1 MTVDAPARE
10 GHRLS
15 ATALAD
21 RAATLRDRYQA
32 CDRCPHD
39 CGVDRTA
46 GERGVCGLDDVPVVA
61 SSGPHHGEERPL
73 RGTGGSGTV
82 FLSACNMRCVFCQN
96 AEISQDGRGT
106 RTTSAGLAER
116 IERLA
121 DAGCHN
127 VNFVTPTHV
136 APSLVEAVAIA
147 RRRGVDL
154 PVVWNCGGYERRA
167 VVADLEGVVD
177 VYMPDLKWA
186 DDEAARRYSGAPDY
200 WAHAKPAVREM
211 HRQVGDLETDADGV
225 ATRGLLVRHLVMPN
239 HVENSK
245 RILRFVAEELSPET
259 YVNVM
264 GQYRPCH
271 LAAREERYGAIGRPV
286 SPEEYREVVAYAREL
301 GLARLDVDERLL

>member
-1 MTVDAPARE
+1 MTGDASGR
-10 GHRLS
+10 GRHRLS
-15 ATALAD
+15 SAALAE
-21 RAATLRDRYQA
+21 RAASLRERYPA
-32 CDRCPHD
+32 CDCCPHE

-46 GERGVCGLDDVPVVA
+46 GERGVCGLGDVPVVA

-73 RGTGGSGTV
+73 RGTGGSGTI
-82 FLSACNMRCVFCQN
+82 FLAGCNMRCVFCQN
-96 AEISQDGRGT
+96 DEISQAGRGT
-106 RTTSAGLAER
+106 RTTPADLATR
-116 IERLA
+116 IEGLA

-147 RRRGVDL
+147 RDRGVDL

-167 VVADLEGVVD
+167 VVAELDGVVD

-186 DDEAARRYSGAPDY
+186 DEEAARRYSGAPDY
-200 WAHAKPAVREM
+200 WEHARSAAREM
-211 HRQVGDLETDADGV
+211 HRQVGDLQTDAAGV

-245 RILRFVAEELSPET
+245 QVLRFVAEELSADT

-264 GQYRPCH
+264 GQYRPCY
-271 LAAREERYGAIGRPV
+271 LAAREERYADLGRPV
-286 SPEEYREVVAYAREL
+286 SREEYREVVAYARDL
-301 GLARLDVDERLL
+301 GLSRLDVDERLL